1 MRLPQVLLSVFF
13 FFFFAGK
20 VSANTDLI
28 QSDNT
33 ADFNIAVLDMH
44 EYYNPS
50 TRNEFVAKM
59 SEALQEVGFFAVINA
74 RIDNEIVDKAYS
86 ASKEFFS
93 LNYGTK
99 KKCEMLTHSRQRGY
113 APIGED
119 IPGGHHI
126 ADFKE
131 FYHVGRELTEEQK
144 KRLGYFANIWPEDM
158 LLGKPMVA
166 LYKELEA
173 YVLPLQ
179 HAFAQAI
186 DQDYDIFTDM
196 TREGDSL
203 LRMIHFPYLKKDG
216 RRGRVWSKPH
226 TDIDLFTILP
236 RATAIGLQIQMKDG
250 NWATVST
257 PPNAFIVSAGNMLE
271 NITNG
276 YFRSAVHRVVALA
289 DHRYERFSMAFYV
302 HPRSDVNLEP
312 LPTCVALT
320 GGKKLYAKASR
331 WELLMEKLTELGLAT
346 PDLLQELADSELME
360 RQIEVGRVSVGAMK
374 QLKENAL
381 ASPTVLRELEK
392 RDED

>member
-1 MRLPQVLLSVFF
+1 MRISEYILSVFF
-13 FFFFAGK
+13 FFFLTGQA
-20 VSANTDLI
+20 SASNELI
-28 QSDNT
+28 EIENST
-33 ADFNIAVLDMH
+33 DFNIAVLDMH

-50 TRNEFVAKM
+50 TRNDFVAKM
-59 SEALQEVGFFAVINA
+59 SEALQEVGFFAVVNA
-74 RIDNEIVDKAYS
+74 RIDNEIVDEAYK
-86 ASKEFFS
+86 ASKEFFN
-93 LNYGTK
+93 LDYGTK
-99 KKCEMLTHSRQRGY
+99 KKCEMLTHGRQRGY

-119 IPGGHHI
+119 IPGGHLVG
-126 ADFKE
+126 DFKE
-131 FYHVGRELTEEQK
+131 FYHVGRELTPEQQQ
-144 KRLGYFANIWPEDM
+144 RLGYFKNMWPEDM
-158 LLGKPMVA
+158 ELDKPMVA

-216 RRGRVWSKPH
+216 HRGRVWSKPH

-312 LPTCVALT
+312 LRTCVALT

-331 WELLMEKLTELGLAT
+331 WELLMEKLAELDLAT
-346 PDLLQELADSELME
+346 PQFLQELADSQLME
-360 RQIEVGRVSVGAMK
+360 RQIEVGRVSVGAMR
-374 QLKENAL
+374 QLKEHGL

-392 RDED
+392 RKEG